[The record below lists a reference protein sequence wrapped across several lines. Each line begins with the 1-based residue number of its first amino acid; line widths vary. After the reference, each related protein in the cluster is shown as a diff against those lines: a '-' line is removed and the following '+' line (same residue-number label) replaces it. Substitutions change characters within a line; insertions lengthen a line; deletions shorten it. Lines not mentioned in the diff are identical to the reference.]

1 MIIFFVERASERA
14 YCIILLA
21 WRVLEEVGWRIVG
34 VGKTTNIG
42 EWGDIS
48 DINHA
53 STYGLLELSLSNQ
66 IGMAGE
72 CLN

>member
-1 MIIFFVERASERA
+1 MSERA

-21 WRVLEEVGWRIVG
+21 WRVLEEVGWRFVG

-42 EWGDIS
+42 EWGDSS

-53 STYGLLELSLSNQ
+53 SAYGLLELSLSNQ
-66 IGMAGE
+66 IGVAGE